1 MSETIK
7 LPLGKLYNRKLVY
20 ANPPYSDNYG
30 IEGAYIAES
39 DFKLGESGK
48 ADGIDF
54 AFGKG
59 EFDVV
64 ECDSQILNVDACAD
78 KLHIIGFAL
87 WCDAYAV
94 LSIVYRDGTSECVT
108 VPFIDWAHE
117 FSFSWFDMSSVG
129 GDVKSH
135 GAIAS
140 GEQTRPVFLHHIV
153 GNEQEIPTLAEVREL
168 VRNRIYDAVVLLF
181 EFVQFLLYFGFLF
194 YPIPAEHFIE
204 AYFVGLLE
212 AVYIRLVDVESFH
225 KLDCFVFL
233 DLSIHSS
240 YSPLMSLNILS
251 SCCSVS
257 IL

>member
-30 IEGAYIAES
+30 IDGAYIAES

-140 GEQTRPVFLHHIV
+140 GEQTRPVFLHHITV
-153 GNEQEIPTLAEVREL
+153 DLPKSDLIKQIVLPNSFFIHIMAITLEKSTASKEE
-168 VRNRIYDAVVLLF
+168 N
-181 EFVQFLLYFGFLF
+181 
-194 YPIPAEHFIE
+194 
-204 AYFVGLLE
+204 
-212 AVYIRLVDVESFH
+212 
-225 KLDCFVFL
+225 K
-233 DLSIHSS
+233 
-240 YSPLMSLNILS
+240 
-251 SCCSVS
+251 
-257 IL
+257 